1 MEALAE
7 QLKKATLISKPTGLV
22 THDDVRLH
30 RSTFKTEDHVE
41 NSRRVSDTM
50 AYINHI
56 LPYHRPTIDYHRD
69 NESMIDD
76 HASRQL
82 ILVDNYPIIDRSIVE
97 LTHDKTYVEYVS
109 SCFDDMMA
117 RQLQG
122 KLTDDEKASIKNKAK
137 KTPDNYIFKFDM
149 DMYINQHSFEA
160 AMLSV
165 SGTLAAVEKVMA
177 DEWSSAMTVLRP
189 PGHHAHRAGKDGKP
203 SGFCFFNN
211 VAVAANYLRIK
222 YGYKRILILDW
233 DVHHGDG
240 TQDIFKDTDEV
251 LFISLHCFDKGM
263 FYPEKSGDSEF
274 IGQGKGEGYN
284 INVAFDIFRTKRLVD
299 EDYTYLFDTLL
310 MPIIKEYDPE
320 FILVSSGFDSC
331 RGDPLAD
338 MMISPRTYY
347 HILRRLQ
354 TIQTKIVVCLEGG
367 YNLNNVKDGTY
378 SVISSLLDIS
388 DQHYEQATKNIN
400 TKQKRSGIHKSFDDH
415 FTNKTWQLGMIDTSI
430 VIPQQFIIDQCRS
443 LITTISNKWPSI
455 DWQLI
460 SDSLTKASIGR
471 LMIDDM
477 TANIKIPNIDYIGV
491 MSMTMS
497 FGSINHRKFTRAIST
512 LQSTAI
518 DHCRLVYYDDEDVN
532 TISIEWLRPLT
543 ATDRCLMIDD
553 SHAVVDIGMYSIDVN
568 VINAAKRIASIV
580 E

>member
-1 MEALAE
+1 MESLVE
-7 QLKKATLISKPTGLV
+7 QLKSATVRSKPTGLV

-30 RSTFKTEDHVE
+30 KSAFKTEDHVE
-41 NSRRVSDTM
+41 NSRRVTNTM
-50 AYINHI
+50 EYVNHI
-56 LPYHRPTIDYHRD
+56 LPYHRPTIDYHRQ
-69 NESMIDD
+69 NESMVDD
-76 HASRQL
+76 HDSRRL
-82 ILVDNYPIIDRSIVE
+82 ILVDSYPIIDRSIVE
-97 LTHDKTYVEYVS
+97 LTHDKAYVDYVS

-137 KTPDNYIFKFDM
+137 KTPDNYIFTFDM
-149 DMYINQHSFEA
+149 DMYVNQHSFEA

-165 SGTLAAVEKVMA
+165 SGTMAAIEKVIS

-211 VAVAANYLRIK
+211 VAVAANYLRTK
-222 YGYKRILILDW
+222 HGMKRILILDW

-240 TQDIFKDTDEV
+240 TQDIFQDTDEV
-251 LFISLHCFDKGM
+251 LFISLHCFDKGT
-263 FYPEKSGDSEF
+263 FYPEKSGDGEF
-274 IGQGKGEGYN
+274 IGKGKGEGYN
-284 INVAFDIFRTKRLVD
+284 INVAYDIFRTKRLVD
-299 EDYTYLFDTLL
+299 EDYTYLFDTVLL
-310 MPIIKEYDPE
+310 PVIKEFDPQ

-354 TIQTKIVVCLEGG
+354 SIQTKIVVCLEGG
-367 YNLNNVKDGTY
+367 YNLENVKDGTY
-378 SVISSLLDIS
+378 SVLASLLDIS
-388 DQHYEQATKNIN
+388 DQHYHQATKNIDL
-400 TKQKRSGIHKSFDDH
+400 KQRRSTSQKAFDDH
-415 FTNKTWQLGMIDTSI
+415 FTGKTWQLGMIDTSI
-430 VIPQQFIIDQCRS
+430 VVPQQFIIDHCRS
-443 LITTISNKWPSI
+443 LMATISSRWPLI
-455 DWQLI
+455 DWQSI
-460 SDSLTKASIGR
+460 SDSLAKASTAR
-471 LMIDDM
+471 LMIDDL
-477 TANIKIPNIDYIGV
+477 TANMKIPNIDYISV

-497 FGSINHRKFTRAIST
+497 FANINHRRFTKAISK

-532 TISIEWLRPLT
+532 TITVEWLRPLT
-543 ATDRCLMIDD
+543 VADRCLMIDGC
-553 SHAVVDIGMYSIDVN
+553 HAVADVGLYRVDVN
-568 VINAAKRIASIV
+568 VIKAAKRIVSIV